1 MAKELGLWVV
11 AEGVETE
18 AQLAYL
24 HTRKVEFAQG
34 WLFSRPLPRDEFVV
48 FHHKRQQRYGAAREH
63 MQNPRSV
70 PIDPEYANSLRI
82 DGVSPEDAAE
92 QARI

>member
-1 MAKELGLWVV
+1 MARELGLWVV

-24 HTRKVEFAQG
+24 HGQKVQFGQG
-34 WLFSRPLPRDEFVV
+34 WLFSRPLPRDEFVA
-48 FHHKRQQRYGAAREH
+48 FHHKRQQRYGAAREQ

-70 PIDPEYANSLRI
+70 PI
-82 DGVSPEDAAE
+82 E
-92 QARI
+92 QEPLP